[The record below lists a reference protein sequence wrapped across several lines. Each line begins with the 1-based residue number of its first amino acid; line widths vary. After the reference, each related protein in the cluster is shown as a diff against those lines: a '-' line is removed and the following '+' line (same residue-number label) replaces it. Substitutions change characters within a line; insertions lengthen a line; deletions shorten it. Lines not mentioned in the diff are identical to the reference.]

1 MPHVHTIRVG
11 IAGANVLFDAV
22 WDYHSIPLA
31 KGTMFPSHVVLI
43 CHLEFDV
50 WRIVAMDVVSN
61 TNKHTTVLHSL
72 TGIAGALIAGSGL
85 PPTSC
90 CDGHCAAVKITENEP
105 RRSIFFYIIYVFR
118 SFMAFLE
125 SFYVQPEMAY
135 FKKKCKRYAAERWS
149 YIATFVEE
157 RWLYMGYFYS
167 VTQ

>member
-1 MPHVHTIRVG
+1 VPHVHTIRVG

-43 CHLEFDV
+43 CHLAFDV

-85 PPTSC
+85 PPSSC
-90 CDGHCAAVKITENEP
+90 RDGHCAAVKITENELW
-105 RRSIFFYIIYVFR
+105 RSIFFLHYLRFSKFR
-118 SFMAFLE
+118 GFSGLLLRLARNGL
-125 SFYVQPEMAY
+125 
-135 FKKKCKRYAAERWS
+135 
-149 YIATFVEE
+149 
-157 RWLYMGYFYS
+157 L
-167 VTQ
+167 